1 MNNMNHKFYVSMAVA
16 ISLGVASV
24 ARAQD
29 AEVDADALIN
39 SLEEEISQIDERESK
54 ETPQALSAAPGEAG
68 QTESQPKS
76 RCKEASQSQ
85 ARVVD
90 ESGALATKDSKVV
103 VVTASGKGETKD
115 EARKNAYRAA
125 IEKAVGVYVDAESMM
140 QNYEMVKD
148 RVNTI
153 SNADIKECETLE
165 EKPLESGGFSV
176 KIKATVEKK
185 AITPKFKDVF
195 PAAFADVGGIA
206 SGLHAKKVTAATR
219 SKDAAA
225 LMTAALGDVDRMK
238 NWIRLSVVEGKELRP
253 IKNNGKTR
261 NEPGKSPYAIRYS
274 LKFDKDAYFKGFVPH
289 FKEVLSKMQLG
300 AADEDVLLHASSLS
314 QNDQQRIATLTHTIF
329 ANPVSL
335 SGFPRASIKGG
346 NPARGTG
353 GNPSEFMFDANK
365 GLAKVQDDRSYN
377 IWLIDRMNKDMS
389 AVRCSAYKVPDAALR
404 AYWKIVYGDLDSSY
418 VCKKAPNEL
427 GWKAFQKIE
436 IVLLDKDGEEI
447 AATTDVVPTAFLTG
461 GFIPTARSDI
471 RELWGKANTFDSFL
485 IRPLFGFDG
494 GYSSEIQREA
504 GVFLSDAQLA
514 EVKSVEVRFSKSLTF
529 PKASNAGGAPD
540 RRRQP
545 RR

>member
-1 MNNMNHKFYVSMAVA
+1 MNNMNPKFYVSMAVA
-16 ISLGVASV
+16 ISLGVASL

-39 SLEEEISQIDERESK
+39 SLEEEISKIDERESK

-68 QTESQPKS
+68 QNESQPKS
-76 RCKEASQSQ
+76 RRKEASQSQ
-85 ARVVD
+85 ARVED

-103 VVTASGKGETKD
+103 VVTASGKGKTKD
-115 EARKNAYRAA
+115 EARKNAYRTA
-125 IEKAVGVYVDAESMM
+125 IEKAVGVYVDAESLM

-176 KIKATVEKK
+176 KIKATVAKK

-274 LKFDKDAYFKGFVPH
+274 LKVDKDAYFKGFVPH

-335 SGFPRASIKGG
+335 SGFPRASIKGR
-346 NPARGTG
+346 NPAAG
-353 GNPSEFMFDANK
+353 GFMYERE

-377 IWLIDRMNKDMS
+377 IWLIDYMNKDMS
-389 AVRCSAYKVPDAALR
+389 VVRCSAYKVPDAALR

-418 VCKKAPNEL
+418 VCQKAPNEL

-514 EVKSVEVRFSKSLTF
+514 EVKRVEVRFSKSLSF
-529 PKASNAGGAPD
+529 PKASNAGAASD
-540 RRRQP
+540 RRRQ
-545 RR
+545 RRR